1 MPLAF
6 LPGGSEWLVIVA
18 AIALVFGAT
27 RIPQLMKGMGQGI
40 KEFKQAVK
48 EEDKPAPPVETTV
61 SSEPPGGATPPSAQ
75 GG

>member
-18 AIALVFGAT
+18 AIALIFGAT

-48 EEDKPAPPVETTV
+48 EDDKAAPAPA
-61 SSEPPGGATPPSAQ
+61 SPPSAEPPAAPPPPPAQ
-75 GG
+75 SG